1 MNATPDLALRA
12 EIQDLYA
19 EYASC
24 LNEPRF
30 EEWPELFCETGQYK
44 LVPRENHTAGLGL
57 ATIALSSRAMMKDRI
72 YGASNTLFHAPY
84 YQRHIISLP
93 RLRLEEDGSV
103 RATTNYVVF
112 RTKYDAMTDILNAGV
127 YHDHIVRE
135 NGALRFAE
143 KLCVYDSELIPNS
156 IIYPI

>member
-1 MNATPDLALRA
+1 MSRTPDLALRA

-24 LNEPRF
+24 LDEPRF
-30 EEWPELFCETGQYK
+30 EDWPGLFCEHGRYRV
-44 LVPRENHTAGLGL
+44 VPRENDAAGLEL

-72 YGASNTLFHAPY
+72 YGAANTLFHAPY

-93 RLRLEEDGSV
+93 RLWLDDDGSI
-103 RATTNYVVF
+103 RATANYVVF

-127 YHDHIVRE
+127 YRDHIVRE
-135 NGALRFAE
+135 DGTLRFAE